1 MSGAGRPPP
10 VRFPRDPAVSRTGP
24 VAVPT
29 GGPGTHEGRAPG
41 KVILV
46 GEHAVVYGYRAI
58 AAAVDLFT
66 TVRLHERPGRSEVED
81 TDIWDAR
88 LADALATLVPPEGV
102 GVSIS
107 SDLPTGCGMGSS
119 AALAVAAVRA
129 AARRE
134 GRVASF
140 EECFERGMAIERVF
154 HGNPSGLDH
163 TVSAM
168 GGAVI
173 YRRGER
179 ATPLRVATPIRLVV
193 ANTGAPGDT
202 AEMVAGVRDRKP
214 EVELLRIGALSEMVA
229 ARLALGRSVGP
240 FLHEAHWLLRR
251 IGVSTREL
259 DELCRAMEAA
269 GAEGAKL
276 AGAGGGGIAIA
287 LVTPETEDAVRHA
300 ASRLVDDRVYAVSF
314 GG

>member
-1 MSGAGRPPP
+1 MSGADRRPP
-10 VRFPRDPAVSRTGP
+10 VRFPRDPAVSWAMP
-24 VAVPT
+24 PPLALAS
-29 GGPGTHEGRAPG
+29 HEGRAPG

-58 AAAVDLFT
+58 AASVDLFT
-66 TVRLHERPGRSEVED
+66 TVSLHDRPGRSEVED

-88 LADALATLVPPEGV
+88 LGDALATIIPAEGV

-107 SDLPTGCGMGSS
+107 SELPTGCGMGSS

-134 GRVASF
+134 GRTASF

-163 TVSAM
+163 TVSAL
-168 GGAVI
+168 GCPVI
-173 YRRGER
+173 FRRGER
-179 ATPLRVATPIRLVV
+179 AVPLRLAAPIRLVV
-193 ANTGAPGDT
+193 ANTGTPGDT
-202 AEMVAGVRDRKP
+202 AAMVDLVKARKP
-214 EVELLRIGALSEMVA
+214 EAELLRLGALTEMVA
-229 ARLALGRSVGP
+229 ARLALGHPVGP

-276 AGAGGGGIAIA
+276 AGAGGGGIVIA
-287 LVTPETEDAVRHA
+287 QVTPATEDAVRRA
-300 ASRLVDDRVYAVSF
+300 ASRQVDDRVYTVSI